1 MVIKQTTIAVGLNS
15 AVGKG
20 TRGAELC
27 CPFLSWSFLKTPTS
41 KIVGRS
47 EGLHILEKEWDKY
60 WSERAGASKVSAARR
75 QPGGCRVLNNKAKAS
90 KLSVTPFPKK
100 SPENHLV
107 LLEGSCGKVAHDLKL
122 TGDSL
127 TSVYLFLEANRRV
140 ESAMALQVQV
150 LSASS
155 HVELH
160 PRRRL
165 VQEDV
170 RRCRNPPW
178 LSRFGFERDLH
189 SSGWQH
195 ALPAAPATNLHW
207 CVQDPVRLDHLT
219 VTSVAFSCACP
230 PTRQIFFIFML
241 KAEQFLW
248 EQLSAIVSCQWKKW
262 H

>member
-1 MVIKQTTIAVGLNS
+1 M
-15 AVGKG
+15 
-20 TRGAELC
+20 
-27 CPFLSWSFLKTPTS
+27 
-41 KIVGRS
+41 
-47 EGLHILEKEWDKY
+47 
-60 WSERAGASKVSAARR
+60 
-75 QPGGCRVLNNKAKAS
+75 LNNKAKAS

-160 PRRRL
+160 PRRL

-178 LSRFGFERDLH
+178 LSRFGSERDLH

-195 ALPAAPATNLHW
+195 ALPAALATNLH
-207 CVQDPVRLDHLT
+207 
-219 VTSVAFSCACP
+219 
-230 PTRQIFFIFML
+230 
-241 KAEQFLW
+241 
-248 EQLSAIVSCQWKKW
+248 
-262 H
+262 